1 MSETITKPKENTLL
15 NPAPINITASFLPKN
30 TSIDETKTEKKE
42 DTMVN
47 KNEERKEA
55 KIDETKNVTSS
66 DQLLL
71 NGDKNVNTEEKT
83 LLVDDDYYNR
93 LMNALREVGVLRPT
107 ALFDGADIDITK
119 TDEEQA
125 KIQKAKIANAAK
137 EEQKIKEQDL
147 KTLEKIKKEN
157 SNRNNNIQSKEMA
170 LNNNNYIT
178 LDNDLAK
185 FTKCKKVYIDQYY
198 KISDMFV
205 ICPLYY
211 NYRISLEYEKEGE
224 AYYLFDSKDLSP
236 TCSHNCCPNQAK
248 SVKMEIGSYGIGKG
262 IRQRFAIFEKP
273 YRCACLFLCAC
284 CTRPTFNIFIN
295 EGNEK
300 IGYIREIR
308 TACDPTLNVF
318 SKYDTLKYTISGSCC
333 QCGYCCKDL
342 CCGMCNSATFSIYNG
357 AEKKKEKPEGTISK
371 IKFSGNKVK
380 PDYEQST
387 IVYPI
392 QASCE
397 DKVLILAAALFIQIL
412 YFQNINNT
420 KRCNGNPLD

>member
-1 MSETITKPKENTLL
+1 MSETISKPKENTLL

-30 TSIDETKTEKKE
+30 TSIDETKTEKREETMEKKKE
-42 DTMVN
+42 
-47 KNEERKEA
+47 
-55 KIDETKNVTSS
+55 ETKNETITN
-66 DQLLL
+66 QPLL
-71 NGDKNVNTEEKT
+71 NEDNNVE
-83 LLVDDDYYNR
+83 VDDNFYNR
-93 LMNALREVGVLRPT
+93 LMNALHKVGVLRPT

-119 TDEEQA
+119 TDKERE
-125 KIQKAKIANAAK
+125 KIQKDKIANDAN

-147 KTLEKIKKEN
+147 KELEKIKKQD
-157 SNRNNNIQSKEMA
+157 SKRNYNKSEEIA

-295 EGNEK
+295 GGKEK
-300 IGYIREIR
+300 IGFIREIR

-318 SKYDTLKYTISGSCC
+318 SKNNVLRYTISGSCC
-333 QCGYCCKDL
+333 QCGYCCRDL

-357 AEKKKEKPEGTISK
+357 ADDKKEKPEGTISK

>member
-284 CTRPTFNIFIN
+284 CTRPTFNIFIKG
-295 EGNEK
+295 GNEK

-357 AEKKKEKPEGTISK
+357 ADDKKEKPEGTISK

-387 IVYPI
+387 IIYPI

>member
-137 EEQKIKEQDL
+137 KN
-147 KTLEKIKKEN
+147 KK
-157 SNRNNNIQSKEMA
+157 
-170 LNNNNYIT
+170 
-178 LDNDLAK
+178 
-185 FTKCKKVYIDQYY
+185 
-198 KISDMFV
+198 
-205 ICPLYY
+205 
-211 NYRISLEYEKEGE
+211 
-224 AYYLFDSKDLSP
+224 
-236 TCSHNCCPNQAK
+236 
-248 SVKMEIGSYGIGKG
+248 
-262 IRQRFAIFEKP
+262 
-273 YRCACLFLCAC
+273 
-284 CTRPTFNIFIN
+284 
-295 EGNEK
+295 
-300 IGYIREIR
+300 
-308 TACDPTLNVF
+308 
-318 SKYDTLKYTISGSCC
+318 
-333 QCGYCCKDL
+333 
-342 CCGMCNSATFSIYNG
+342 
-357 AEKKKEKPEGTISK
+357 
-371 IKFSGNKVK
+371 
-380 PDYEQST
+380 
-387 IVYPI
+387 
-392 QASCE
+392 
-397 DKVLILAAALFIQIL
+397 
-412 YFQNINNT
+412 
-420 KRCNGNPLD
+420 

>member
-1 MSETITKPKENTLL
+1 MSETISKPKENTLL

-30 TSIDETKTEKKE
+30 TSIDETKTEKREETMENKKE
-42 DTMVN
+42 E
-47 KNEERKEA
+47 KINEKKE
-55 KIDETKNVTSS
+55 ETKNETITN
-66 DQLLL
+66 QPLL
-71 NGDKNVNTEEKT
+71 NEDNNVE
-83 LLVDDDYYNR
+83 VDDNFYNR
-93 LMNALREVGVLRPT
+93 LMNALHKVGVLRPT

-119 TDEEQA
+119 TDKERE
-125 KIQKAKIANAAK
+125 KIQKDKIANDAN

-147 KTLEKIKKEN
+147 KELEKIKKQD
-157 SNRNNNIQSKEMA
+157 SKRNYNKSEEIA
-170 LNNNNYIT
+170 LNNNNYLT

-308 TACDPTLNVF
+308 IACDPTLNVF

-357 AEKKKEKPEGTISK
+357 ADDKKEKPEGTISK

>member
-1 MSETITKPKENTLL
+1 MAESENIDNKHQEYNLLSHTQTSVNSCLIQSSNDEPSNDLKNDENIITNRPEKNENQNVKE
-15 NPAPINITASFLPKN
+15 KE
-30 TSIDETKTEKKE
+30 TSYEETKQHLSEKDKQYNLQDKE
-42 DTMVN
+42 RLN
-47 KNEERKEA
+47 NQLKNE
-55 KIDETKNVTSS
+55 
-66 DQLLL
+66 
-71 NGDKNVNTEEKT
+71 
-83 LLVDDDYYNR
+83 
-93 LMNALREVGVLRPT
+93 GVLRPKT
-107 ALFDGADIDITK
+107 LFDGSDF
-119 TDEEQA
+119 EV
-125 KIQKAKIANAAK
+125 
-137 EEQKIKEQDL
+137 L
-147 KTLEKIKKEN
+147 KKEKEILN
-157 SNRNNNIQSKEMA
+157 EDQEEDSNKPINENNGNTSFE
-170 LNNNNYIT
+170 
-178 LDNDLAK
+178 DDLAK
-185 FTKCKKVYIDQYY
+185 FMICKKIYIDQYY
-198 KISDMFV
+198 KISDLFV
-205 ICPLYY
+205 KCPLYY

-295 EGNEK
+295 GGKEK
-300 IGYIREIR
+300 IGFIREIR

-318 SKYDTLKYTISGSCC
+318 SKNNVLRYTISGSCC
-333 QCGYCCKDL
+333 QCGYCCRDL

-357 AEKKKEKPEGTISK
+357 ADDKKEKPEGTISK

>member
-1 MSETITKPKENTLL
+1 MSETISKPKENTLL

-30 TSIDETKTEKKE
+30 TSIDETKTEKREETMENKKE
-42 DTMVN
+42 E
-47 KNEERKEA
+47 KINEKKE
-55 KIDETKNVTSS
+55 ETKNETITN
-66 DQLLL
+66 QPLL
-71 NGDKNVNTEEKT
+71 NEDNNVE
-83 LLVDDDYYNR
+83 VDDNFYNR
-93 LMNALREVGVLRPT
+93 LMNALHKVGVLRPT

-119 TDEEQA
+119 TDKERE
-125 KIQKAKIANAAK
+125 KIQKDKIANDAN

-147 KTLEKIKKEN
+147 KELEKIKKQD
-157 SNRNNNIQSKEMA
+157 SKRNYNKSEEIA
-170 LNNNNYIT
+170 LNNNNYLT

-224 AYYLFDSKDLSP
+224 AYYLFDSKDLSS

-357 AEKKKEKPEGTISK
+357 ADDKKEKPEGTISK

>member
-1 MSETITKPKENTLL
+1 MEETTSKPKENTLL
-15 NPAPINITASFLPKN
+15 NPAQINITASYLPKN
-30 TSIDETKTEKKE
+30 TSIDQTQTKNTEGIMEK
-42 DTMVN
+42 
-47 KNEERKEA
+47 KNEEIKEE
-55 KIDETKNVTSS
+55 KINEKKDETKNETMPN
-66 DQLLL
+66 QPLL
-71 NGDKNVNTEEKT
+71 NEDNNDEVN
-83 LLVDDDYYNR
+83 DNFYDR
-93 LMNALREVGVLRPT
+93 LMNALRKVGVLRPT

-119 TDEEQA
+119 TDEERA
-125 KIQKAKIANAAK
+125 KIQKEKIANAAN

-147 KTLEKIKKEN
+147 KDLEKIKKQN
-157 SNRNNNIQSKEMA
+157 SKRNNQSEEIA
-170 LNNNNYIT
+170 LNDNNYIT

-224 AYYLFDSKDLSP
+224 AYFLFDSKDLSP

-248 SVKMEIGSYGIGKG
+248 SVKMEIGSHGIGKG
-262 IRQRFAIFEKP
+262 IRQSFAIFEKP

-295 EGNEK
+295 GGKEK
-300 IGYIREIR
+300 IGFIREIR

-318 SKYDTLKYTISGSCC
+318 SKNNVLRYTISGSCC
-333 QCGYCCKDL
+333 QCGYCCRDL

-357 AEKKKEKPEGTISK
+357 ADDKKEKPEGTISK

>member
-1 MSETITKPKENTLL
+1 MKNELKENYT
-15 NPAPINITASFLPKN
+15 N
-30 TSIDETKTEKKE
+30 EKFEYIKH
-42 DTMVN
+42 
-47 KNEERKEA
+47 
-55 KIDETKNVTSS
+55 I
-66 DQLLL
+66 
-71 NGDKNVNTEEKT
+71 DKNGVEFWYARE
-83 LLVDDDYYNR
+83 
-93 LMNALREVGVLRPT
+93 LMKVLSYKDWRY
-107 ALFDGADIDITK
+107 FDAV
-119 TDEEQA
+119 
-125 KIQKAKIANAAK
+125 IQKAKIANAAK
-137 EEQKIKEQDL
+137 EAQKIKEQDL

-357 AEKKKEKPEGTISK
+357 ADDKKEKPEGTISK